1 MIERLPRILGALA
14 QWIRRRKT
22 TPPSAP
28 ATTPASVEILMEALF
43 DNCAATRR
51 HAAISLG
58 QMGEIALPAIAA
70 LDRARFDPNPAVR
83 EAAFHALH
91 RIDPNWKR

>member
-1 MIERLPRILGALA
+1 M
-14 QWIRRRKT
+14 
-22 TPPSAP
+22 PSP
-28 ATTPASVEILMEALF
+28 ARDATPASLAILMEILF

-51 HAAISLG
+51 HAAQSLG